1 MKTPFVKDGHAVTN
15 GGHVVTVTTASGGVI
30 LGSIGDDR
38 DPLLSWSAHTG
49 KSVRSP
55 SSYDLRLRNLTGEK
69 VTEDRTDLLLQML
82 IMEFSPHGCTET
94 KLWHA
99 LASELLSLYRAEES
113 GFTDEYPETY
123 IDNMS
128 KAVTDLVYHHADQ
141 PREVVRF

>member
-1 MKTPFVKDGHAVTN
+1 MNTPFVKGAHAVTN
-15 GGHVVTVTTASGGVI
+15 GGHTVTVITASGGVI
-30 LGSIGDDR
+30 LGRIGDER
-38 DPLLSWSAHTG
+38 DPVLSWSAHTG

-82 IMEFSPHGCTET
+82 LMEFSPHGGTRA

-99 LASELLSLYRAEES
+99 LASELLTLYRAEES

-128 KAVTDLVYHHADQ
+128 KAVSDLVYHHADQ
-141 PREVVRF
+141 PRKAAI